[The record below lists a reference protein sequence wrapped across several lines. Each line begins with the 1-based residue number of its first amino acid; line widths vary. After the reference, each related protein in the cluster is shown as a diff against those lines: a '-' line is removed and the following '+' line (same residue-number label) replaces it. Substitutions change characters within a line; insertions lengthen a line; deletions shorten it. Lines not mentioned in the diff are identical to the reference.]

1 MNKSTTVLIITT
13 GLAALT
19 FMGCMMSKTTNVTTG
34 GLGTNG
40 VPFGPV
46 TNVVITVNQANL
58 TLDCGVIQ
66 GIAASAVSI
75 VAQKDPNSVPVLK
88 DIELALGGI
97 LNGAD
102 TNTTAQAIALLGKN
116 NNPVLAIEMTS
127 LINTMS
133 ALEQQLLAKYGQKV
147 GGQIALAISQAVY
160 GGFVIG
166 LAGK

>member
-1 MNKSTTVLIITT
+1 MKMRIMSVM
-13 GLAALT
+13 GMVLAAGLLA
-19 FMGCMMSKTTNVTTG
+19 GCMMSKTTTVTPG
-34 GLGTNG
+34 GTTAGG
-40 VPFGPV
+40 VVFAPV
-46 TNVVITVNQANL
+46 TNTVTTVNEANL
-58 TLDCGVIQ
+58 ALDCGVLQ
-66 GIAASAVSI
+66 GLVAASVSI
-75 VAQKDPNSVPVLK
+75 VVQKEPASIPALK
-88 DIELALGGI
+88 DAELALDGI

-116 NNPVLAIEMTS
+116 SNPVLATEMTT

-133 ALEQQLLAKYGQKV
+133 VLEQQLLAKYGQNV